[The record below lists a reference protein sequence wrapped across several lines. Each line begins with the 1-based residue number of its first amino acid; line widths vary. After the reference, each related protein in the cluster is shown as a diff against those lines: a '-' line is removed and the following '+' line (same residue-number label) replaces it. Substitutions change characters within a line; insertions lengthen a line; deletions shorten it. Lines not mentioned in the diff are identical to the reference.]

1 MRKLFIFLLVFLFSC
16 AHLTGE
22 SFLLPT
28 DKEIALGS
36 KLVPESITRFEG
48 LYPDEEVQSYVRE
61 IGNKIARHAERKLP
75 YEFFVVNSGILNA
88 FALPGG
94 KIFITRGLLLELDN
108 ESELVG
114 VLGHELGHVNARHH
128 VKYLEKMLGIS
139 LLLQIGALLIGEN
152 DLKERALLQLASIG
166 ATLLALKF
174 SRDQEREAD
183 LYGIKYAV
191 ATGYD
196 PRGLIK
202 VFEKFKKIEKNRPP
216 EWLSTHPL
224 PETRIKEVKRV
235 ISKMNLPRN
244 LKEDSPK
251 FHRIKKKLLATKPSY
266 DLCEEGK
273 KLYRRGFKGEALE
286 KFREALKIFPKN
298 QVAMVYI
305 SAIYLEKGEPEKAL
319 EYAGKITR
327 IDPYILWGWYLKG
340 VSLFELKRYKESIK
354 ALEEAKKRVATYAGI
369 YYYLGRNYEELGN
382 VRKAIENYRR
392 AVKLANGKEPWYG
405 DAKRRLMRYGVFF

>member
-61 IGNKIARHAERKLP
+61 IGDKIARHAERKLP

-251 FHRIKKKLLATKPSY
+251 FHRIKKKLLATKSSY

>member
-251 FHRIKKKLLATKPSY
+251 FHRIKKKLLATKSSY

>member
-1 MRKLFIFLLVFLFSC
+1 MKKLFAFLFIFFLSC

-28 DKEIALGS
+28 DKEIVLGK
-36 KLVPESITRFEG
+36 KLVPESITQFEG

-61 IGNKIARHAERKLP
+61 LGNKIAKHAERKLP
-75 YEFFVVNSGILNA
+75 YEFFVVNSGVLNA

-94 KIFITRGLLLELDN
+94 KIFVTRGLLLELES

-128 VKYLEKMLGIS
+128 VKYLEKVLGLS
-139 LLLQIGALLIGEN
+139 LLLQVGALLIGGE
-152 DLKERALLQLASIG
+152 DLKEKALLQLASIG

-202 VFEKFKKIEKNRPP
+202 VFEKFKKLEKNRPP

-224 PETRIKEVKRV
+224 PETRIKEVNK
-235 ISKMNLPRN
+235 IIKKMNLPKN
-244 LKEDSPK
+244 LKKDSPT
-251 FHRIKKKLLATKPSY
+251 FHRIKNKLLATKPSY

-273 KLYRRGFKGEALE
+273 KLYKKGFKGEALK
-286 KFREALKIFPKN
+286 KFKKALEIFPKN

-305 SAIYLEKGEPEKAL
+305 SAIYLEKGKPKEAL
-319 EYAGKITR
+319 NYAQRITE
-327 IDPYILWGWYLKG
+327 IDPYLLWGWYLKG
-340 VSLFELKRYKESIK
+340 VSLFELKRYRESIK
-354 ALEEAKKRVATYAGI
+354 ALEEAKRRVSTYGGT
-369 YYYLGRNYEELGN
+369 YYYLGRNYEELGY
-382 VRKAIENYRR
+382 VKRAVENYRK
-392 AVKLANGKEPWYG
+392 AVKLATGKEPWYE